1 MNLAAPCGFC
11 RGSPPVPI
19 LRFFGALR
27 TGWRNYFPRRV
38 FDRDVGFTG
47 IPTIL
52 TPQELMDKA
61 FARAARIEKPDRDRR
76 HRVRKTTVGQLEAV
90 RNILNDA
97 LGRYT
102 RRFPSLDQLTPY
114 HKELIDLLIGS
125 DEYRLALGR
134 VEQGRKNL
142 VQFINREMA
151 SISGEL
157 EIQVLMDTKRKTYG
171 RVSSQLRG
179 LQEPLRDLA
188 HFREILRRLPTVAP
202 DLFTVVVAGYPNV
215 GKSSLITALTDAEP
229 EVASYPFTTKEAH
242 VGHMIIEDEERER
255 WAPSGQKGRWREH
268 LMRVQVI
275 DTPGLLDRPAARRNP
290 IEQQAALALRHLADI
305 VLFLRD
311 PTGHCG
317 YPVEDQ
323 EGLLAEVR
331 ELVPDAPLFLVE
343 TKIDLNAELPVPD
356 EVHPDADDEE
366 EGKDPGLLRVST
378 VTGAGME
385 RLRGLLLKEAM
396 RPRQEAD
403 LEAYLRGE
411 SGPGTT

>member
-1 MNLAAPCGFC
+1 M
-11 RGSPPVPI
+11 
-19 LRFFGALR
+19 
-27 TGWRNYFPRRV
+27 
-38 FDRDVGFTG
+38 GFTG

-61 FARAARIEKPDRDRR
+61 FARAARIEKPDRDKR
-76 HRVRKTTVGQLEAV
+76 HRVRKTTVAQLEGV

-125 DEYRLALGR
+125 DSYRLALGR

-151 SISGEL
+151 GISGEL
-157 EIQVLMDTKRKTYG
+157 DIPLVMDTKRRTYG
-171 RVSSQLRG
+171 RISSQLRG
-179 LQEPLRDLA
+179 LQEPLGDLA

-215 GKSSLITALTDAEP
+215 GKSSLITSLTDAEP

-242 VGHMIIEDEERER
+242 VGHMVVEDAERDRLELEGR
-255 WAPSGQKGRWREH
+255 RGRWREH
-268 LMRVQVI
+268 QMRVQII

-305 VLFLRD
+305 VVFLRD
-311 PTGHCG
+311 STGHCG

-323 EGLLAEVR
+323 QGLLSEVR

-343 TKIDLNAELPVPD
+343 SKVDLSGAQAQADAAADEAGKLPD
-356 EVHPDADDEE
+356 
-366 EGKDPGLLRVST
+366 LLRVST
-378 VTGAGME
+378 VSGVGLE
-385 RLRGLLLKEAM
+385 RLRDLILQEAL

-403 LEAYLRGE
+403 LESYLRGE
-411 SGPGTT
+411 SEPGTR